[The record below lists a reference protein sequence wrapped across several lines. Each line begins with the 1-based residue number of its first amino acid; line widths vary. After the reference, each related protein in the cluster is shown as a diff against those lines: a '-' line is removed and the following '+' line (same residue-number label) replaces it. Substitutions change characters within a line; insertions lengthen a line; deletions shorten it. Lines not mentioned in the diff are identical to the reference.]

1 MMLKQHLQ
9 IMIITKLESKEIA
22 NPELLELNTIQSYQ
36 KDAIKKLQ
44 WHKKQIT
51 QAAVAK

>member
-22 NPELLELNTIQSYQ
+22 NPELLELNTIQKLSKGRNQ
-36 KDAIKKLQ
+36 KTTM
-44 WHKKQIT
+44 T
-51 QAAVAK
+51 QKTNHTSGSS